1 MASVLIQGFEK
12 LNKSIDRVTNSFE
25 NFKTQTQS
33 FQGNLNEVS
42 QGLDKVDDQQAQTN
56 DKWKNLNK
64 KLGDDISD
72 FEDYQ
77 NYYEND
83 FKPNHQWNR

>member
-56 DKWKNLNK
+56 KKWKNLNK

>member
-1 MASVLIQGFEK
+1 MASVLIQGFER
-12 LNKSIDRVTNSFE
+12 LNNSIDRVTNSFE

-42 QGLDKVDDQQAQTN
+42 KGLDKVDDQQVQTN
-56 DKWKNLNK
+56 KKWKNLNK
-64 KLGDDISD
+64 KLGEDITD
-72 FEDYQ
+72 FENYQ

>member
-1 MASVLIQGFEK
+1 MASVLIQGFER
-12 LNKSIDRVTNSFE
+12 LNNSIDRVTNSFE

-33 FQGNLNEVS
+33 FQGNLNDVS
-42 QGLDKVDDQQAQTN
+42 KGLDKVDDQQAQTN
-56 DKWKNLNK
+56 KKWKNLNK
-64 KLGDDISD
+64 KLGDDITD
-72 FEDYQ
+72 FENYQ

>member
-56 DKWKNLNK
+56 K
-64 KLGDDISD
+64 KLKDDITE
-72 FEDYQ
+72 FENYQ

>member
-1 MASVLIQGFEK
+1 MSSVLTTGANTLSQ
-12 LNKSIDRVTNSFE
+12 SIDRVTNSFE

-33 FQGNLNEVS
+33 FQGNLDDVS
-42 QGLDKVDDQQAQTN
+42 KGLNKVDKEQADTN
-56 DKWKNLNK
+56 KKWKKLNK
-64 KLGDDISD
+64 KLGDDITE
-72 FEDYQ
+72 FENYQ

>member
-42 QGLDKVDDQQAQTN
+42 QGLDKVDNQQAQTN

>member
-56 DKWKNLNK
+56 NKWKSLNR
-64 KLGDDISD
+64 KLKDDITD
-72 FEDYQ
+72 FENYQ